1 MKIISKFNDYYD
13 GISKSFY
20 DDEILYERKFEII
33 KVPIPLNKNIS
44 TNISKLINLGKNP
57 IFYYHYTM
65 DNIKYCKCILG
76 YCGTLYQIY
85 IKEVDAESILIEDS
99 HKKSF
104 EKLTTFYFDEI
115 NNILEFNLKLYDF
128 LVNRIKSEI
137 TNESNN
143 LFNLDLK
150 DIFIE
155 LDTPIF
161 LYVDYKS
168 QTNENSKIIIKN
180 PSLSYLNFTPY
191 KTAMEVY
198 QDVSM
203 FISNI
208 LLNKEKSDV
217 VISDKDL
224 IIGKGFDYKT
234 SFRKE
239 KDK

>member
-1 MKIISKFNDYYD
+1 MSSNTLLTKTK
-13 GISKSFY
+13 
-20 DDEILYERKFEII
+20 RKFEII
-33 KVPIPLNKNIS
+33 KIPIPINKNIS
-44 TNISKLINLGKNP
+44 TNISKIVKFGRTP
-57 IFYYHYTM
+57 HIWY
-65 DNIKYCKCILG
+65 DNSKSIKFIKTILG
-76 YCGTLYQIY
+76 YCGKFYQFY
-85 IKEVDAESILIEDS
+85 IKEIDAESILIGDN

-115 NNILEFNLKLYDF
+115 NSVLELNLHLKGYF
-128 LVNRIKSEI
+128 SNQTTTEI
-137 TNESNN
+137 THESNN
-143 LFNLDLK
+143 LFNLNFNE
-150 DIFIE
+150 IFIE

-198 QDVSM
+198 QDISM

-208 LLNKEKSDV
+208 LVNKEKSDV

-239 KDK
+239 KEK